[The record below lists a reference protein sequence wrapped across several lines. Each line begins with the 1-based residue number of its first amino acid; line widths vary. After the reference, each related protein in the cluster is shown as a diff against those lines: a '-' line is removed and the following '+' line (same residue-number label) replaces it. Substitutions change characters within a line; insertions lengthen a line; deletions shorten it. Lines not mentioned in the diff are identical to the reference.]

1 MEALFGFARA
11 KPRFAPNC
19 TPVSYLFMARL
30 YFKRLSHLA
39 FKQTRGHL
47 AASIDALGRGR
58 ARNRHDISF
67 RTS

>member
-1 MEALFGFARA
+1 MRTAV
-11 KPRFAPNC
+11 RFAGAKAMS
-19 TPVSYLFMARL
+19 TSTVSCWTFMARL

-47 AASIDALGRGR
+47 APSIDVLGRGR